1 MSLAPRARAVP
12 FLFVAPLTLL
22 MAVGFIWPLV
32 QALANSFHLNTP
44 QGIDTETWTLAN
56 YGRLADPLYFQ
67 ILVRTLRISA
77 TVTAV
82 TAVLAYPVALFVA
95 RLRPRAQSWMV
106 LAYISPWLVN
116 TVVKA
121 LGWTILL
128 RNNGVINTVLRGLDL
143 IDTPLRLLLTET
155 GIVIALIPG
164 HFMFV
169 LLPLWTAIAALDP
182 ALLWAA
188 GTLGAAPGAVFRRV
202 VLPLTL
208 PALVVG
214 LVINFIMNMT
224 AFAIPMLLGG
234 VRNQVAA
241 MIAYQIDLISLDWPL
256 GGALAVTVL
265 LFTLALVWAGQRL
278 ALRAGG
284 GRRP

>member
-1 MSLAPRARAVP
+1 
-12 FLFVAPLTLL
+12 
-22 MAVGFIWPLV
+22 
-32 QALANSFHLNTP
+32 
-44 QGIDTETWTLAN
+44 
-56 YGRLADPLYFQ
+56 
-67 ILVRTLRISA
+67 
-77 TVTAV
+77 
-82 TAVLAYPVALFVA
+82 
-95 RLRPRAQSWMV
+95 MV

-188 GTLGAAPGAVFRRV
+188 GTLGAPPGAVFRRV

-241 MIAYQIDLISLDWPL
+241 MLAYQIDLISLDWPL
-256 GGALAVTVL
+256 GGALAVTLL